1 MDNQNRT
8 NLWRYQA
15 KAGGLEERV
24 IIITGATGGIGR
36 ALSLAAARLGATVI
50 LVDKIMGALEALY
63 DEIEAAGGPPP
74 MIYPVDM
81 VGATREDYATMADAL
96 ETHFGRLDGLV
107 NNAGWIG
114 AYTPVAHYDMKV
126 YHEVMMVNLH
136 APFMLTQA
144 MLPLLEKAHDPSVV
158 FSTHRHDA
166 AYSGA
171 YGIAKAGLESM
182 MKILADEYDIESP
195 IRFNGVDPGIVN
207 TAMRRL
213 NFPGEDWS
221 QHPDPVDVIAPYL
234 YFLGPESRGVT
245 GVNCTRDTNS

>member
-1 MDNQNRT
+1 MDRQNRP
-8 NLWRYQA
+8 NLWQYQA
-15 KAGGLEERV
+15 DPAALQER
-24 IIITGATGGIGR
+24 IIVITGATGGIGR
-36 ALSLAAARLGATVI
+36 ALSLAVVRLGATVI
-50 LVDKIMGALEALY
+50 LVDKVMSALEALY
-63 DEIEAAGGPPP
+63 DEIENAGGPLP

-81 VGATREDYATMADAL
+81 VGAKKEDYAAMASAL
-96 ETHFGRLDGLV
+96 ETQFGRLDGLV

-114 AYTPVAHYDMKV
+114 AYTPIMHYDMKV

-144 MLPLLEKAHDPSVV
+144 MLPLLEKARDPSVV
-158 FSTHRHDA
+158 FSTHRHDT

-221 QHPDPVDVIAPYL
+221 RHPDPADVIAPYL
-234 YFLGPESRGVT
+234 YFLSPESRGTT
-245 GVNCTRDTNS
+245 GINYTRDTDD